1 MIAEDLVSTIGSLI
15 SGGLYPSVAPNGVTA
30 PYGVYTL
37 VAGVPQSYVY
47 GAPNLTNSRYQV
59 DLFARDKATVDTL
72 AETVK
77 AAMDA
82 ATLFKSVCQLQQD
95 IFEDP
100 AAFYRVTLDFSIWH

>member
-1 MIAEDLVSTIGSLI
+1 MIAEDLVATIGPLI
-15 SGGLYPSVAPNGVTA
+15 SGGFFASVAPNGTVT

-37 VAGVPQSYVY
+37 VAGVPQSYVSGY
-47 GAPNLTNSRYQV
+47 VGITNARYQI
-59 DLFARDKATVDTL
+59 DLFDRDKATVDAL

-77 AAMDA
+77 SAMQT

-100 AAFYRVTLDFSIWH
+100 APFYRVSLDFSLWQ